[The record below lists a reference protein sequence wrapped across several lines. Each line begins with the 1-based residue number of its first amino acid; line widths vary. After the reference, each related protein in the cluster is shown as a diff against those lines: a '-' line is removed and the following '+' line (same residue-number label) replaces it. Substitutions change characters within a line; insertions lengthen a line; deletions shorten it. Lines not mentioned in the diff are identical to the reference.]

1 MDFTVENNEDNTG
14 VSIEKP
20 EENSEGS
27 SKEKTTD
34 TVEETGE
41 NAVGNKK
48 VDDRNLEDKLNS
60 EVSNE
65 NAEEST
71 DRDAIE
77 IVEIEEKV
85 TIETLDE
92 ATDVQESVEVVHD
105 MSYTTADDK
114 VDLTPSGDE
123 NRSQTDTTEPPQ
135 EEEKQDEWF
144 DLLGNGLLKKKVSR
158 VELCN
163 SINIVHDTGLH
174 RKYSPVAQF
183 SETFTSKCLF
193 TF

>member
-1 MDFTVENNEDNTG
+1 MDFAAEKHEDNTG

-48 VDDRNLEDKLNS
+48 VDDRNL

-114 VDLTPSGDE
+114 VDLIPSGDE

-135 EEEKQDEWF
+135 EEAKQDEWF

-163 SINIVHDTGLH
+163 YINIVHDTGLH
-174 RKYSPVAQF
+174 RKF
-183 SETFTSKCLF
+183 SSCAILRNIYFQVFVYILGT
-193 TF
+193 